1 MEKDDLGDI
10 YLVTMV
16 TQIDKLDREFE
27 HLKREFN
34 PKGKL
39 RYTPL
44 PLKPIVEDHELSEGL
59 KERLSAKNIKVYMSI
74 VMSIGWIVGNIRPNL
89 KFAHHVIAKKLA
101 VPRVWDMY
109 LAVWLFEHVV
119 LTKNWPLVLG
129 GKIVDPEV
137 FADAS
142 FATMEELKSIGAHA
156 LISGP
161 GSGVIFA
168 QVSTYKVAVKS
179 IFEAETMAASAGQD
193 TMIYANHIMDELQY
207 PSQNSKKVRVD
218 NSGAIDWIMGST
230 PTKRSKHMEVR
241 LYRSRHLVAEGQVE
255 MDYVATKDNIADLL
269 TKSLPRQPY
278 ERLACMMLGHL
289 LVPEEFRFWMV

>member
-1 MEKDDLGDI
+1 
-10 YLVTMV
+10 
-16 TQIDKLDREFE
+16 
-27 HLKREFN
+27 
-34 PKGKL
+34 
-39 RYTPL
+39 
-44 PLKPIVEDHELSEGL
+44 
-59 KERLSAKNIKVYMSI
+59 
-74 VMSIGWIVGNIRPNL
+74 
-89 KFAHHVIAKKLA
+89 
-101 VPRVWDMY
+101 
-109 LAVWLFEHVV
+109 
-119 LTKNWPLVLG
+119 
-129 GKIVDPEV
+129 
-137 FADAS
+137 
-142 FATMEELKSIGAHA
+142 
-156 LISGP
+156 
-161 GSGVIFA
+161 
-168 QVSTYKVAVKS
+168 
-179 IFEAETMAASAGQD
+179 MAASAGQD